1 MGVNRKEDTKKDLKE
16 TNTPRR
22 RRQGEKTMKHFTAEE
37 LYDIAKD
44 ECNKAGM
51 DFNGEG
57 AGQWAALS
65 AENDDFH
72 TEDEAREE
80 IRSFI
85 EEEKAMM
92 D

>member
-1 MGVNRKEDTKKDLKE
+1 
-16 TNTPRR
+16 
-22 RRQGEKTMKHFTAEE
+22 MKHFTAEE
-37 LYDIAKD
+37 LFEIAAEEYK
-44 ECNKAGM
+44 KAGM
-51 DFNGEG
+51 TATAEG
-57 AGQWAALS
+57 AGEWAALS

-72 TEDEAREE
+72 SEEEVREE

>member
-1 MGVNRKEDTKKDLKE
+1 
-16 TNTPRR
+16 
-22 RRQGEKTMKHFTAEE
+22 MKHFTADE
-37 LYDIAKD
+37 LYDIAAEEYK
-44 ECNKAGM
+44 KAGM

-65 AENDDFH
+65 AERDDFH
-72 TEDEAREE
+72 TEDEVREE

>member
-1 MGVNRKEDTKKDLKE
+1 
-16 TNTPRR
+16 
-22 RRQGEKTMKHFTAEE
+22 MKHFTAEE

-44 ECNKAGM
+44 ECKKAGM

-65 AENDDFH
+65 AENNDFH
-72 TEDEAREE
+72 SEDEARAEL
-80 IRSFI
+80 RSFI
-85 EEEKAMM
+85 AEEKAMM

>member
-1 MGVNRKEDTKKDLKE
+1 
-16 TNTPRR
+16 
-22 RRQGEKTMKHFTAEE
+22 MKHFTAED

-44 ECNKAGM
+44 ECKKAGM
-51 DFNGEG
+51 DFNGDG
-57 AGQWAALS
+57 AGQWAYYS
-65 AENDDFH
+65 AESDDFH
-72 TEDEAREE
+72 TEDEVREE

>member
-1 MGVNRKEDTKKDLKE
+1 
-16 TNTPRR
+16 
-22 RRQGEKTMKHFTAEE
+22 MKHFTAED

-44 ECNKAGM
+44 ECKKAGM
-51 DFNGEG
+51 DFNAEG
-57 AGQWAALS
+57 ARQWAYYS
-65 AENDDFH
+65 AESDDFH
-72 TEDEAREE
+72 TEDEVREE

>member
-1 MGVNRKEDTKKDLKE
+1 
-16 TNTPRR
+16 
-22 RRQGEKTMKHFTAEE
+22 MKHFTAED

-44 ECNKAGM
+44 ECKKAGM
-51 DFNGEG
+51 DFDAEG
-57 AGQWAALS
+57 AGQWAYYS
-65 AENDDFH
+65 AESDDFH
-72 TEDEAREE
+72 TEDEVREE

>member
-1 MGVNRKEDTKKDLKE
+1 
-16 TNTPRR
+16 
-22 RRQGEKTMKHFTAEE
+22 MKHFTAEE
-37 LYDIAKD
+37 LYDIAAEEYK
-44 ECNKAGM
+44 KAGM

-65 AENDDFH
+65 AERDEFH
-72 TEDEAREE
+72 TEEEVREE

-85 EEEKAMM
+85 EEEKSMM